1 MAEVYNDIL
10 LDSDGDIKLNE
21 YGDAILTNS
30 IVQNINT
37 HLRWFMGEWV
47 FDESR
52 GMSWFEDVFVKN
64 PDTDLV
70 ARMVRSEI
78 GEIDGVTSVESVD
91 IDVDNQSRS
100 AVIRWTA
107 KTDKEKVESE
117 VELWAKYT
125 E

>member
-107 KTDKEKVESE
+107 KADKEKLESE